1 MSAAKPTG
9 DRHGTRDVRTTK
21 RARDVFLDALG
32 NGLSATGAA
41 SAAGVGRRTVYDWRK
56 ADPEFAQ
63 AWNLAVESGTDLLE
77 DVAWQR
83 AVKGN
88 AEPVVSMGKVVYGKD
103 GEPLTIH
110 KTSDNILALL
120 LKARRREKFS
130 DRVSSDVTL
139 KATVETTDGQRAAR
153 DVVTE
158 RLAQLSERVSTQSEP
173 LMTLLLKGAPVSED
187 DEP

>member
-1 MSAAKPTG
+1 MATKATG
-9 DRHGTRDVRTTK
+9 DRHATRDVRTTQ

-63 AWNLAVESGTDLLE
+63 AWDLAVESGTDLLE

-83 AVKGN
+83 AVRGN
-88 AEPVVSMGKVVYGKD
+88 EEPIVSMGKVVYGKD
-103 GEPLTIH
+103 GEPLTVH

-130 DRVSSDVTL
+130 DRVQSDI
-139 KATVETTDGQRAAR
+139 KIETVETGDRPAR
-153 DVVTE
+153 DIVAE
-158 RLAQLSERVSTQSEP
+158 RLAQLSERVA
-173 LMTLLLKGAPVSED
+173 KD
-187 DEP
+187 DEPTVN